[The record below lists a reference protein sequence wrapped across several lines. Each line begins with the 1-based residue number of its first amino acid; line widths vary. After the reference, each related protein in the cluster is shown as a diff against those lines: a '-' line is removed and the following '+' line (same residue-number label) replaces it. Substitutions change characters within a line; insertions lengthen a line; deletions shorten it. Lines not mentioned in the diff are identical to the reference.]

1 MQVMR
6 RATDGERTAH
16 KGTSGNRMDVQNSD
30 IVIVGGGAVG
40 LAAGIALARQG
51 WRVCLASRGGARRD
65 GRTVALMDGSVRF
78 LEEIGAW
85 DAISPHASPLCSLS
99 IIDDTGGLFRAP
111 PVTFH
116 SGEIGLDAFGYNIE
130 NATLV
135 EALLRTAEA
144 TTGLTLREALMTGLS
159 VGGNQAVVTLDTGES
174 IAADLVA
181 GADGRSSPVREAA
194 GIASRP
200 WDYDQAAVTAILA
213 HDRPHNDTSTEFHTR
228 NGPFTLVPLEGRRSS
243 LVWLTRP
250 DHARKLSAMEPDAFA
265 LAVERQ
271 AQSMLGRMRL
281 DGPRGLVPMS
291 GLSVDRFTAPRI
303 ALLGE
308 AAHVF
313 PPIGAQGLNLG
324 LRDAAALAKCLGAPG
339 GDAGGPAG
347 LAAYEASRGP
357 DVRTRTTAVDALN
370 RSLLAGLMPVDA
382 LRGAGL
388 MALASI
394 GPLRRFVMRQGLGAR
409 A

>member
-1 MQVMR
+1 M
-6 RATDGERTAH
+6 
-16 KGTSGNRMDVQNSD
+16 
-30 IVIVGGGAVG
+30 
-40 LAAGIALARQG
+40 
-51 WRVCLASRGGARRD
+51 
-65 GRTVALMDGSVRF
+65 
-78 LEEIGAW
+78 
-85 DAISPHASPLCSLS
+85 
-99 IIDDTGGLFRAP
+99 
-111 PVTFH
+111 
-116 SGEIGLDAFGYNIE
+116 
-130 NATLV
+130 
-135 EALLRTAEA
+135 
-144 TTGLTLREALMTGLS
+144 
-159 VGGNQAVVTLDTGES
+159 
-174 IAADLVA
+174 A

-194 GIASRP
+194 GITSRP

-213 HDRPHNDTSTEFHTR
+213 HDRSHRDTSTEFHTR
-228 NGPFTLVPLEGRRSS
+228 NGPFTLVPLQGRRSS
-243 LVWLTRP
+243 LVWLTKP
-250 DHARKLSAMEPDAFA
+250 DHARRLSAMEPDAFA

-324 LRDAAALAKCLGAPG
+324 LRDAAALAKALGEPG

-357 DVRTRTTAVDALN
+357 DVRTRTTAVDVLN